1 MLQRPQMHADIRRP
15 SQGRRPG
22 TMLLSGGFDLVEV
35 MVGLVVG
42 LISMV
47 VVMQR

>member
-1 MLQRPQMHADIRRP
+1 
-15 SQGRRPG
+15 
-22 TMLLSGGFDLVEV
+22 MLLSGGFDLVEV